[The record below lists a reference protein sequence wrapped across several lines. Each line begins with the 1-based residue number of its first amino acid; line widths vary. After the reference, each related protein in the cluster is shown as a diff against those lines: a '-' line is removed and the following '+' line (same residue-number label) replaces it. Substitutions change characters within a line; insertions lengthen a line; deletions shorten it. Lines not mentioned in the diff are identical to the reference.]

1 MCCQK
6 NGKTVF
12 PTIYNFSGSSSMT
25 KPKSYVPKERTPAQ
39 QAILD
44 KARERAHAVLR
55 EKNKIVKSMKT
66 EEEETQEK
74 KEELV
79 EEKQEEEKRLLS
91 PSSQPEAK
99 PNPPV
104 DENPHQHQRKPEPVR
119 EPEPFVNLNPSFV
132 YPNPNQKHP
141 SFVSTQFLGT
151 C

>member
-1 MCCQK
+1 
-6 NGKTVF
+6 
-12 PTIYNFSGSSSMT
+12 MT

-74 KEELV
+74 KEEK
-79 EEKQEEEKRLLS
+79 KQEEEKD
-91 PSSQPEAK
+91 PEPVTDEVEVEVEAK
-99 PNPPV
+99 TPPV
-104 DENPHQHQRKPEPVR
+104 EENTPAPAPEVEPEPVR
-119 EPEPFVNLNPSFV
+119 EPKPEPEPLNPFVNL
-132 YPNPNQKHP
+132 NPNQKHP

>member
-1 MCCQK
+1 VLPKKWQ
-6 NGKTVF
+6 NERF
-12 PTIYNFSGSSSMT
+12 AIYNFSGSSSMT

-79 EEKQEEEKRLLS
+79 EEKQEEEKNSS
-91 PSSQPEAK
+91 PSS
-99 PNPPV
+99 
-104 DENPHQHQRKPEPVR
+104 PEPER
-119 EPEPFVNLNPSFV
+119 EPERERDPEPEPEAEPEPEPEPEPEAPKFRFDPISGYML
-132 YPNPNQKHP
+132 KI
-141 SFVSTQFLGT
+141 
-151 C
+151 

>member
-1 MCCQK
+1 MLPKKWQ
-6 NGKTVF
+6 NVF

-79 EEKQEEEKRLLS
+79 EEKQEEEKNSS
-91 PSSQPEAK
+91 PSS
-99 PNPPV
+99 
-104 DENPHQHQRKPEPVR
+104 PEPEPER
-119 EPEPFVNLNPSFV
+119 EPEPEPE
-132 YPNPNQKHP
+132 PER
-141 SFVSTQFLGT
+141 
-151 C
+151 

>member
-1 MCCQK
+1 MLPKKWQ
-6 NGKTVF
+6 NERF
-12 PTIYNFSGSSSMT
+12 AIYNFSGSSSMT

-79 EEKQEEEKRLLS
+79 EEKQEDEENSS
-91 PSSQPEAK
+91 PSSPEPEREREPEPEPEPK
-99 PNPPV
+99 P
-104 DENPHQHQRKPEPVR
+104 EPEPVR
-119 EPEPFVNLNPSFV
+119 EPEPEPEPEAPKFRFDPISGYML
-132 YPNPNQKHP
+132 KI
-141 SFVSTQFLGT
+141 
-151 C
+151 

>member
-1 MCCQK
+1 MLPKKWQ
-6 NGKTVF
+6 NVF

-79 EEKQEEEKRLLS
+79 EEKQEDEENSS
-91 PSSQPEAK
+91 PSSPE
-99 PNPPV
+99 PEREPEP
-104 DENPHQHQRKPEPVR
+104 EPEPEREPEPEPEPEPVR
-119 EPEPFVNLNPSFV
+119 EPVRVPEPEPEAPKFRFDPISGYML
-132 YPNPNQKHP
+132 KI
-141 SFVSTQFLGT
+141 
-151 C
+151 

>member
-1 MCCQK
+1 MLPKKWQ
-6 NGKTVF
+6 NVF
-12 PTIYNFSGSSSMT
+12 PTIYNFSGSSSSSMT

-79 EEKQEEEKRLLS
+79 EEKQEEEKNSS
-91 PSSQPEAK
+91 PSS
-99 PNPPV
+99 
-104 DENPHQHQRKPEPVR
+104 PEPER
-119 EPEPFVNLNPSFV
+119 EPEREPTRTEP
-132 YPNPNQKHP
+132 KR
-141 SFVSTQFLGT
+141 T
-151 C
+151 